1 MIYDQAKPDDFIR
14 PGHVFPLTAKEGG
27 VLRRT
32 GHTEAAIDFARLAG
46 FKPAGVIVEIMNSDG
61 SMARLP
67 ELRVLADE
75 LSLKLVSIESLVAY
89 RMRFDS
95 LIEIVKDDTVQTKY
109 GTFQLKAFRQ
119 KTNQQIHIALTKGEW
134 TEKDKVLTRIQS
146 LNTTLNIMQT
156 LQGNDDDELDYIFK
170 LLVDSKNSC
179 LLFINNIDNI
189 NSVEFISG
197 NASER
202 AKGSM
207 SKMDEK
213 DFGIGAQIL
222 FQLNIQKLVLLSNS
236 DQIKRVGLAGYG
248 LEIVEYVG
256 Y

>member
-1 MIYDQAKPDDFIR
+1 M
-14 PGHVFPLTAKEGG
+14 FPLTAKEGG

-32 GHTEAAIDFARLAG
+32 GHTEAAIDFARFAG

-75 LSLKLVSIESLVAY
+75 LKLKLVSIESLVAY

-95 LIEIVKDDTVQTKY
+95 LVEIVKDDTVQTKY

-146 LNTTLNIMQT
+146 LNMTQNIMQT
-156 LQGNDDDELDYIFK
+156 LQGNDDDEMDNIFK
-170 LLVDSKNSC
+170 QLVENKFSC

-197 NASER
+197 NQ
-202 AKGSM
+202 AKY
-207 SKMDEK
+207 
-213 DFGIGAQIL
+213 
-222 FQLNIQKLVLLSNS
+222 QKIHCQKWMKKTLGLVHKFYTN
-236 DQIKRVGLAGYG
+236 
-248 LEIVEYVG
+248 
-256 Y
+256 

>member
-1 MIYDQAKPDDFIR
+1 MIHDQAKPDDFIR

-46 FKPAGVIVEIMNSDG
+46 FKPAGVIVEIMNADG

-67 ELRVLADE
+67 ELRVLADQ
-75 LSLKLVSIESLVAY
+75 LKLKLVSIESLVAY

-146 LNTTLNIMQT
+146 LNMTQNIMQT
-156 LQGNDDDELDYIFK
+156 LQGNDDELDDIFK
-170 LLVDSKNSC
+170 QLVDNKYSC

-189 NSVEFISG
+189 KSVEFLSG
-197 NASER
+197 
-202 AKGSM
+202 
-207 SKMDEK
+207 
-213 DFGIGAQIL
+213 IAQK
-222 FQLNIQKLVLLSNS
+222 QQKIHCQTWMKKTLGLVHKFYTN
-236 DQIKRVGLAGYG
+236 
-248 LEIVEYVG
+248 
-256 Y
+256 